1 MPLPGFAGY
10 RPGIASLAPQATGPR
25 RLSRVPRTTI
35 RTFNAQYAG
44 GFLSA
49 RSWNQNAFHGLRRL
63 DNGSAPSWPH
73 PKAGE
78 SMTTLAQAS
87 LHVADR
93 TIAHAPLRTR
103 PLDHAR
109 GHHYRG
115 PRRLPGPDSHRQA
128 ALNLSLLYVMSNIPS
143 TSAPEQSRRTSS
155 GGYGERCGALRG
167 CSARVSRL
175 VDLAKLRIG
184 EGEFNLHRGRTASP
198 RSTPENLPGL
208 STWKAGR
215 RMIPDASAGV

>member
-93 TIAHAPLRTR
+93 TIAHAPLPTR

-109 GHHYRG
+109 GHHYQG

-128 ALNLSLLYVMSNIPS
+128 ALNLSLLYVMSTIPS
-143 TSAPEQSRRTSS
+143 SQRRSS
-155 GGYGERCGALRG
+155 LGAHRAEVMETPKRPDESDRSLTP
-167 CSARVSRL
+167 SARPPVHLVLPDPSSPQPFAVKKHRSRSRG
-175 VDLAKLRIG
+175 D
-184 EGEFNLHRGRTASP
+184 NGRTNRP
-198 RSTPENLPGL
+198 
-208 STWKAGR
+208 
-215 RMIPDASAGV
+215 MM

>member
-1 MPLPGFAGY
+1 MAICRARHIAMWPALPTPEYYDSLRLPLDHPMPLPGFAGY

-73 PKAGE
+73 PKARE

-93 TIAHAPLRTR
+93 TIAHAPLRTQ
-103 PLDHAR
+103 PLD
-109 GHHYRG
+109 
-115 PRRLPGPDSHRQA
+115 
-128 ALNLSLLYVMSNIPS
+128 
-143 TSAPEQSRRTSS
+143 
-155 GGYGERCGALRG
+155 
-167 CSARVSRL
+167 
-175 VDLAKLRIG
+175 
-184 EGEFNLHRGRTASP
+184 
-198 RSTPENLPGL
+198 
-208 STWKAGR
+208 
-215 RMIPDASAGV
+215 

>member
-109 GHHYRG
+109 GHHYQG

-155 GGYGERCGALRG
+155 AIMCSSPQVLDVNDRDASGARPRVAKPECERSGPA
-167 CSARVSRL
+167 
-175 VDLAKLRIG
+175 
-184 EGEFNLHRGRTASP
+184 GRSTSP
-198 RSTPENLPGL
+198 RRF
-208 STWKAGR
+208 AR
-215 RMIPDASAGV
+215 